1 MENEEKQGTTEVSQP
16 NQVQTSENKIGDP
29 QTIMRPNPPEEY
41 KEVTSLLKQLESS
54 TNNLGWVVGLS
65 AINVALIVSG
75 VDLNFLFSASFP
87 SFIAAVGK
95 ELSANFGTS
104 SWLIGG
110 MLLSAA
116 SIVVYAVCW
125 FFVRKHRS
133 FFIPVSILFLLDTI
147 LFIVLLFLAED
158 YHFSDLIELI
168 FHIWIVVSLFK
179 GMCSG
184 VKIKKLQEKNG
195 ILYDIKKNKPKITV
209 WGVIG
214 SVFAFIWVAF
224 VSYNL
229 FTGLDNISAD
239 NPFYPFDKREDNV
252 WLENFELK
260 SPGQTTSED
269 VVVLRV
275 IAERDNARAQA
286 LLGDCY
292 LYGWGVEKNVT
303 EAVKWFRKSAEQ
315 GNAYGQAVLGNC
327 YLQGLGIEKN
337 LSKAVMLYLESAGQ
351 GNAYGQAALGDCY
364 LNGWGVE
371 KNVTEAVR
379 LFQKSAEQG
388 NALGQAALGDCYFMG
403 WGVEKNLSKAVMLYL
418 ESAEQGNSNGQASLG
433 ACYLN
438 GWGVEKNVT
447 EAKKW
452 LWKSAEQGNAIA
464 IDNLK
469 KNGWW

>member
-1 MENEEKQGTTEVSQP
+1 M
-16 NQVQTSENKIGDP
+16 
-29 QTIMRPNPPEEY
+29 
-41 KEVTSLLKQLESS
+41 
-54 TNNLGWVVGLS
+54 
-65 AINVALIVSG
+65 
-75 VDLNFLFSASFP
+75 
-87 SFIAAVGK
+87 
-95 ELSANFGTS
+95 
-104 SWLIGG
+104 
-110 MLLSAA
+110 
-116 SIVVYAVCW
+116 
-125 FFVRKHRS
+125 
-133 FFIPVSILFLLDTI
+133 
-147 LFIVLLFLAED
+147 
-158 YHFSDLIELI
+158 IELI

-179 GMCSG
+179 GVCSG
-184 VKIKKLQEKNG
+184 VKIKKLQKKNG

-229 FTGLDNISAD
+229 FTGLDNISVD

-275 IAERDNARAQA
+275 IAERDNARAQE
-286 LLGDCY
+286 LLGHCY
-292 LYGWGVEKNVT
+292 SNGWGVEKNVT

-315 GNAYGQAVLGNC
+315 GNAHGQAMLGIC
-327 YLQGLGIEKN
+327 YLQGLGVEKN

-351 GNAYGQAALGDCY
+351 GNAYGQALLGACY
-364 LNGWGVE
+364 LNGVGVE

-388 NALGQAALGDCYFMG
+388 NSEGQAL
-403 WGVEKNLSKAVMLYL
+403 
-418 ESAEQGNSNGQASLG
+418 LG

-452 LWKSAEQGNAIA
+452 LWKSAEKGNTFA
-464 IDNLK
+464 IDTLK
-469 KNGWW
+469 SEGWW